1 MTEKYRYHFV
11 DSNLVSGW
19 SDDGGHVSWVNPF
32 NEEEDECAEIASL
45 FWTYID
51 TPEKLLEDFISSMQN
66 LFSSYLR
73 DMKEGDFD
81 FFFQDEIPG
90 RASLLYQLKRADS
103 YMRTS
108 VEERGRLIDLLE
120 NDDEEEGDSTKISEE
135 AALNIKSHYL
145 LFIFSKIFE
154 KSIFLMRLD
163 PVLLHAPEGS
173 SFILGSSPM
182 NIINPFFSGRH
193 PEGNEG
199 YEEELRG
206 ACLIMPLNPAVALCL
221 YDPNIYKF
229 RRKGGKCLLTEHDVD
244 VLNMIQIYNGG
255 TEYGFVYK
263 GCGDIVRN
271 SICRTGD
278 TARLKISQHDDSYPF
293 STELSVCL
301 VKAEAE
307 DNFSSYYDEPVS
319 PFVEEMEKYNVTF
332 NFRLAA
338 EESDY
343 RKESHRRFVFAYNYL
358 FEDKIE
364 E

>member
-19 SDDGGHVSWVNPF
+19 SDDGVHVSWLNPF
-32 NEEEDECAEIASL
+32 REEEDESAEIGNL
-45 FWTYID
+45 FWTYIG
-51 TPEKLLEDFISSMQN
+51 TPEKLLEDFISSMPN
-66 LFSSYLR
+66 LFSFFLGK
-73 DMKEGDFD
+73 MKEGDFD
-81 FFFQDEIPG
+81 FFFEDEITG
-90 RASLLYQLKRADS
+90 RASLLYQLKSADS
-103 YMRTS
+103 YIRTS
-108 VEERGRLIDLLE
+108 FEERERLIDLFE
-120 NDDEEEGDSTKISEE
+120 NDDEVESDSTKISEE
-135 AALNIKSHYL
+135 AALEIKSHYL

-154 KSIFLMRLD
+154 NSIFLMRLD

-182 NIINPFFSGRH
+182 NIINPFFSERH
-193 PEGNEG
+193 PEGFVG

-206 ACLIMPLNPAVALCL
+206 ACLIMPLSPSWALCL

-229 RRKGGKCLLTEHDVD
+229 RRKSGKCLLTDHDVD

-271 SICRTGD
+271 SVCRTED
-278 TARLKISQHDDSYPF
+278 TSRLKNSRHFDSYPF
-293 STELSVCL
+293 STDLSVCF

-319 PFVEEMEKYNVTF
+319 PFVEEMEKYNVSF

-338 EESDY
+338 EDSDY
-343 RKESHRRFVFAYNYL
+343 RKESHRRFVYAYNYL
-358 FEDKIE
+358 FENQIE